1 MVFSYRLGSS
11 SASAYTSLIILSYP
25 NSTDFD
31 LVISDNLKEYNN
43 VCINLNNKLAIKNKL
58 FGYNVYGIKIVDF
71 YDGLNIKSYNT
82 GKKIKK
88 KDILVDEENVV
99 LVLSK
104 EGNIPKNAKIVFAM
118 IVTEHDYD
126 YLDNYTYR
134 INNTYCSDNC
144 DKERY
149 YFKKI
154 I

>member
-1 MVFSYRLGSS
+1 MGSS

-82 GKKIKK
+82 GKK
-88 KDILVDEENVV
+88 
-99 LVLSK
+99 
-104 EGNIPKNAKIVFAM
+104 
-118 IVTEHDYD
+118 
-126 YLDNYTYR
+126 
-134 INNTYCSDNC
+134 
-144 DKERY
+144 
-149 YFKKI
+149 
-154 I
+154 